1 MNPRA
6 ILFGSIGT
14 LAETSDLQRRAYN
27 QAFAEIKLDWHWD
40 VELYKKLL
48 KKSGGRS
55 RIQDYAT
62 QNGINVDVPSLHQR
76 KTEIFNKSM
85 AEKTLAL
92 RPGVSEVINY
102 AIDAKMYLAFVTT
115 TSKANV
121 DALFFALDKQI
132 QRSSFNFIG
141 DETMVSNPKPNP
153 EIYQTALTELSVK
166 PTECIAIEDTEI
178 SMEAALAAD
187 IECVAFPGLIAQEN
201 NFNSAKAVTEML
213 SPSYFTL

>member
-1 MNPRA
+1 MNPKA
-6 ILFGSIGT
+6 IFFGSIGT
-14 LAETSDLQRRAYN
+14 LAETSDLQRRAFN
-27 QAFAEIKLDWHWD
+27 QAFAEAKLDWHWD

-62 QNGINVDVPSLHQR
+62 QNGIDVDVPSLHQR
-76 KTEIFNKSM
+76 KTEIFNRSM

-141 DETMVSNPKPNP
+141 DETIVSNPKPNP
-153 EIYQTALTELSVK
+153 EIYQIALTELGVK
-166 PTECIAIEDTEI
+166 PKESIAIEDTEI
-178 SMEAALAAD
+178 SMEAALTANID
-187 IECVAFPGLIAQEN
+187 CVAFPGQISQG
-201 NFNSAKAVTEML
+201 NSFDGAKFVTEKL
-213 SPSYFTL
+213 SPSYFIT